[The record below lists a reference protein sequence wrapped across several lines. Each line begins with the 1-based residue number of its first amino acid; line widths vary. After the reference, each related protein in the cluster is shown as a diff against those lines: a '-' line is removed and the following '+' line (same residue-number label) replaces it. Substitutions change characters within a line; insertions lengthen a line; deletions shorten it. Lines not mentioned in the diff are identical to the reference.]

1 MENKMGI
8 DIRRELESIEDVP
21 TLPQVA
27 FRLIAMISDPS
38 SSMAAISH
46 IMEEDPP
53 LVAKILKIINSGYYN
68 MANKITSVHQAL
80 VLLGL
85 EEVKNMVF
93 ALSVYSTF
101 YHIHQNEYFNF
112 SRFWKHSASTAKM
125 AIVLSKYLG
134 LNFNQADF
142 ISGLLHD
149 FGRLVLQLYFSE
161 NYEAVFRHSESNN
174 VPLYEAEKDV
184 LGITHA
190 EVGFWLGKHWHI
202 PEEIMD
208 IILHHHEPGETD
220 VEEKPLRPIIYLSE
234 RIANIWGVTLEPAPL
249 FRSVEEDPIWQA
261 MQRKYPR
268 LEQFQLE
275 EMTQVFNMHVEEAE
289 LFVEHIESLH
299 KMGS

>member
-1 MENKMGI
+1 MENQTGI
-8 DIRRELESIEDVP
+8 DIRRELENIEEVP

-27 FRLIAMISDPS
+27 FRLIAMISDPN
-38 SSMAAISH
+38 SSMAAISR
-46 IMEEDPP
+46 IVEEDPP

-68 MANKITSVHQAL
+68 MANKISSVHQAL

-125 AIVLSKYLG
+125 AIVLSKYVG

-161 NYEAVFRHSESNN
+161 NYEEVFRHSESNN
-174 VPLYEAEKDV
+174 LTLYEAEKAV
-184 LGITHA
+184 LGMTHA
-190 EVGFWLGKHWHI
+190 EVGFWLGNHWHI

-208 IILHHHEPGETD
+208 VILFHHEPTETD

-234 RIANIWGVTLEPAPL
+234 RIANIWGVTLEPVPL

-261 MQRKYPR
+261 MQRK
-268 LEQFQLE
+268 
-275 EMTQVFNMHVEEAE
+275 
-289 LFVEHIESLH
+289 
-299 KMGS
+299 